1 MLTWTSAYRAGTRA
15 SRPALDSRRDRVR
28 TWTSAYRRARG
39 VLAAALALVVLP
51 AHGAIED
58 HQWCRTETDHFDL
71 VTDLDLR
78 RTAELFYSLD
88 RFRESAS
95 ALLPGLPP
103 EHPVPLKILVF
114 KNARDFALVYRSPNI
129 SGFMRP
135 SLNQSLLAFG
145 PDRNGRYLHAIA
157 YHEYTHYLLRSR
169 ATLNLPVWYEEGLA
183 SYLST
188 LDMDP
193 DGVVTVGRGP
203 SPLLAFVVKQPQ
215 LALEDVI
222 AERFRL
228 DWQRHDLSD
237 VYTLAWGI
245 VRFLHHARRPDGT
258 MYAAQLGDMLDA
270 IDKGASS
277 AEAMREHLGF
287 APQELQGLM
296 RRYYDG
302 SDQSTLGVY
311 KFTVD
316 NYEMPAFDRTCLD
329 ADEAR
334 QVLADAVAFRRADL
348 AGQLYADILARKPRH
363 VGALLGRSRVHP
375 DVEVRRQAARQAY
388 AEEPQDPAVNLRMA
402 QVSVA
407 PCPDGMVDCARD
419 WAAAKAFY
427 EVALGPETDRADA
440 AFGLGMVYLREGQPE
455 EALEHLAMAYIR
467 APWSPRVNYYL
478 GEAFGMLGVFDLA
491 RRHLRKTQYW
501 DPEPPWRERAARAIA
516 RLDAAAADEV
526 PASSE

>member
-1 MLTWTSAYRAGTRA
+1 MLHTAERVIAGMRTRTASGSWTRA
-15 SRPALDSRRDRVR
+15 HRPGRS
-28 TWTSAYRRARG
+28 
-39 VLAAALALVVLP
+39 VLAASLALVIAP
-51 AHGAIED
+51 AYGAIED
-58 HQWCRTETDHFDL
+58 HQWCRTETEHFDL

-78 RTAELFYSLD
+78 STAELFYSLD
-88 RFRESAS
+88 RFRASAS

-103 EHPVPLKILVF
+103 EHPAPLKILVF
-114 KNARDFALVYRSPNI
+114 KSARDFALVYRSPNI
-129 SGFMRP
+129 AGFMRP

-157 YHEYTHYLLRSR
+157 FHEYTHYLLRSR
-169 ATLNLPVWYEEGLA
+169 ATVNLPVWYEEGLA

-193 DGVVTVGRGP
+193 AGVVTVGRGP
-203 SPLLAFVVKQPQ
+203 SPLLAFVVKQPE

-228 DWQRHDLSD
+228 DWQRHDLSN

-270 IDKGASS
+270 IDQGATS
-277 AEAMREHLGF
+277 ADAMAKHLGF
-287 APQELQGLM
+287 EASELQDLM

-302 SDQSTLGVY
+302 SEESMLGVY
-311 KFTVD
+311 KFAVD
-316 NYEMPAFDRTCLD
+316 GYEMPAFDRTCLD

-334 QVLADAVAFRRADL
+334 EVLAEAVGFRRADL
-348 AGQLYADILARKPRH
+348 AGQLIDDILARKPRH

-375 DVEVRRQAARQAY
+375 DVEVRRQAARRAY
-388 AEEPQDPAVNLRMA
+388 AEAPQDPAVNLRMA
-402 QVSVA
+402 QISVA
-407 PCPDGMVDCARD
+407 PCGEEVTGCERD
-419 WAAAKAFY
+419 WEAAKAFY
-427 EVALGPETDRADA
+427 QVALGPERDRADA
-440 AFGLGMVYLREGQPE
+440 AFGLGMVYLREGRPE
-455 EALEHLAMAYIR
+455 EALEYLAMAYTR

-478 GEAFGMLGVFDLA
+478 GEAFAMLGVVDLA

-501 DPEPPWRERAARAIA
+501 DPEEEWRERAARALA
-516 RLDAAAADEV
+516 RLDSAVEGAA
-526 PASSE
+526 STTLQ

>member
-1 MLTWTSAYRAGTRA
+1 MLRTAERVIAGMRTRTASGSWTSAH
-15 SRPALDSRRDRVR
+15 RRG
-28 TWTSAYRRARG
+28 RG
-39 VLAAALALVVLP
+39 VLTASLALVVAP
-51 AHGAIED
+51 AYGAIED
-58 HQWCRTETDHFDL
+58 HQWCRTETEHFDL

-78 RTAELFYSLD
+78 STAELFYSLD
-88 RFRESAS
+88 RFRASAS

-103 EHPVPLKILVF
+103 EHAAPLKILVF
-114 KNARDFALVYRSPNI
+114 KSTRDFALVYRSPNI
-129 SGFMRP
+129 AGFMRP
-135 SLNQSLLAFG
+135 SLNRSLLAFG

-157 YHEYTHYLLRSR
+157 FHEYTHYLLRSR
-169 ATLNLPVWYEEGLA
+169 ATVNLPVWYEEGLA

-193 DGVVTVGRGP
+193 AGVVTVGRGP
-203 SPLLAFVVKQPQ
+203 SPLLAFVVKQPE

-228 DWQRHDLSD
+228 DWQRHDLSN

-270 IDKGASS
+270 IDQGATS
-277 AEAMREHLGF
+277 ADAMAKHLGF
-287 APQELQGLM
+287 EASELQDLM

-302 SDQSTLGVY
+302 SEESMLGVY
-311 KFTVD
+311 KFAV
-316 NYEMPAFDRTCLD
+316 NGYEMPAFDRTCLA

-334 QVLADAVAFRRADL
+334 EVLADAVGFRRADL
-348 AGQLYADILARKPRH
+348 AGQLYDDILARKPRH

-375 DVEVRRQAARQAY
+375 DVEVRRQAARRAY
-388 AEEPQDPAVNLRMA
+388 AEDPQDPAVNLRMA
-402 QVSVA
+402 QISVA
-407 PCPDGMVDCARD
+407 PCGEGVTDCDRD
-419 WAAAKAFY
+419 WEAAKAFY
-427 EVALGPETDRADA
+427 QVALGPERDRADA

-455 EALEHLAMAYIR
+455 EALEYLAMAYTR

-478 GEAFGMLGVFDLA
+478 GEAFGMLGVVDLA

-501 DPEPPWRERAARAIA
+501 DSEEEWRERAARALA
-516 RLDAAAADEV
+516 RLDSAVEGAA
-526 PASSE
+526 STTLQ